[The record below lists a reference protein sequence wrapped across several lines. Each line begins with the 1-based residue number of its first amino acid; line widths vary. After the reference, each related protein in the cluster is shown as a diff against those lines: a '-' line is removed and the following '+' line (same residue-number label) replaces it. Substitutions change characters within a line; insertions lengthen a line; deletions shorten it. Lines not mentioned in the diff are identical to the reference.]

1 MQGTSPSRPRGRVAL
16 FNLLSA
22 RQPAANAG
30 IGIWRTALAPVSGS
44 GSGEMPTTGGLRPG
58 PAGQSPNPL
67 VIVGSIPVAIKIAK
81 AQVDA
86 QVEQQTIDNGVMH
99 DPSGPFIVSWYK
111 TTGKLGESNNVVM
124 AGHLDWYGVP
134 QAVFFHVGELKKGD
148 AIQVTGKDG
157 VVYDYSVDWVKD
169 FIVADLDQKTIESI
183 VGESQTEEL
192 TLITCGGA
200 WDAAKQEYVQ
210 RLVVRASRSA

>member
-1 MQGTSPSRPRGRVAL
+1 MQGTTSSRPRGRVAL

-22 RQPAANAG
+22 RQPAANANP
-30 IGIWRTALAPVSGS
+30 GIWRTAFAPVSGS

-67 VIVGSIPVAIKIAK
+67 VVVGSIPVAIKIDK

-111 TTGKLGESNNVVM
+111 TTGKLGENNNVVM

-134 QAVFFHVGELKKGD
+134 QAVFFHVGDLKKGD

-169 FIVADLDQKTIESI
+169 YIVADLDQKTIEAI
-183 VGESQTEEL
+183 VGDSQTEEL
-192 TLITCGGA
+192 TLITCGGQ

-210 RLVVRASRSA
+210 RLVVRASRAA